1 MSKIILFNPEASE
14 KLKKGADKL
23 ANAVKT
29 TLGPRGRN
37 VIIEKKFGPPQITK
51 DGVTVAKEVE
61 LKDPIENMGAKVV
74 REVASHTNDDIG
86 DGTTT
91 ATVLAQAIISES
103 FRSVGSG
110 ANVLDVQQGI
120 QKAVEKVVGELRKQ
134 GQKIKKPAEIKQ
146 IATIS
151 ANNDEKIG
159 SMIADAIQNVGKD
172 GAITVEEAKST
183 DTKVEVVEGM
193 QFDKGYHS
201 PYFVTNAEKMTADLD
216 NPYILLVEKK
226 ISSVQEILP
235 VLEIIA
241 KEGRQLL
248 IIADDF
254 DTQAISTLV
263 VNQLR
268 GRIKAVA
275 VKAPAF
281 GDRKKAI
288 LRDIAILTGGQVIGG
303 EEGYTLEG
311 VQRSYLGSAEKVN
324 ITKDSTTIV
333 NGKGA
338 KSNIKGRI
346 KELAAQIEL
355 TDSEYDRE
363 KLQERKAKLAGG
375 VAILY
380 VGGATEVEVKEKKD
394 RVHDA
399 LNATRAALEEG
410 ILPGGGVALL
420 RASSV
425 LATIKEKNED
435 VNRGIKI
442 VERALEAPIRTILQN
457 ALGRDYYEVLQ
468 KVKEGKDNYG
478 YNARTGTFGNLH
490 QQGVIDPVKV
500 TRVALENSASA
511 SSLLMTTECVIT
523 DDPAENKEP
532 SMPAPPMGGGMGG
545 MM

>member
-1 MSKIILFNPEASE
+1 MSKIIVFNPKANE

-23 ANAVKT
+23 SDAVKT

-51 DGVTVAKEVE
+51 DGVTVAKEIE
-61 LKDPIENMGAKVV
+61 LEHPIENMGAKVV
-74 REVASHTNDDIG
+74 REVASQTNDRAG

-103 FRSVGSG
+103 FKSVGAG

-120 QKAVEKVVGELRKQ
+120 QKAVEKVVGQLKKQ
-134 GQKIKKPAEIKQ
+134 SRAIKKPAETKQ

-159 SMIADAIQNVGKD
+159 SMIADAIQRVGKD
-172 GAITVEEAKST
+172 GAITVEDAKST

-193 QFDKGYHS
+193 QFDKGYLS
-201 PYFVTNAEKMTADLD
+201 PYFVTNAEKMIAELD
-216 NPYILLVEKK
+216 NPYILLAEKK
-226 ISSVQEILP
+226 ISTVQELLP

-248 IIADDF
+248 IIADDVE
-254 DTQAISTLV
+254 TQAISTLV

-281 GDRKKAI
+281 GDRKKEI

-303 EEGYTLEG
+303 DEGYTLETI
-311 VQRSYLGSAEKVN
+311 QPSYLGSAEKVN
-324 ITKDSTTIV
+324 ITKDDTTIV
-333 NGKGA
+333 NGKGTKA
-338 KSNIKGRI
+338 HIDARV
-346 KELAAQIEL
+346 KELTTQIEL

-375 VAILY
+375 VGILY

-399 LNATRAALEEG
+399 LNATRAAIEEG

-420 RASSV
+420 RAANI
-425 LATIKEKNED
+425 LDTTKEDNED
-435 VNRGIKI
+435 VARGIKI
-442 VERALEAPIRTILQN
+442 VKRALEAPIRTILEN
-457 ALGRDYYEVLQ
+457 ALGRDYYDVLQ
-468 KVKEGKDNYG
+468 KVKEGKDDYG
-478 YNARTGTFGNLH
+478 YNARTGTFGKLYD
-490 QQGVIDPVKV
+490 QGVIDPVKV
-500 TRVALENSASA
+500 TRLALEMSASA

-523 DDPAENKEP
+523 DDPRRK
-532 SMPAPPMGGGMGG
+532 
-545 MM
+545 